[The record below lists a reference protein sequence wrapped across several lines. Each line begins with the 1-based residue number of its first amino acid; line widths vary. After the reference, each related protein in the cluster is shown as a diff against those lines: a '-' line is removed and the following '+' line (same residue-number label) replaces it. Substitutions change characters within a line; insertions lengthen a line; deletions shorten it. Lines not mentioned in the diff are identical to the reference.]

1 MKKHIFIT
9 LGGISLALAI
19 LGIFLPVLPT
29 TPLLLLTAWLWMRSS
44 DRLYQWLITHP
55 KMGPYIQDFQ
65 VHRSIPLH
73 VKITAITLLWLT
85 IGISIWLVQPLWLRL
100 MLFCIAT
107 AVTIHIMSYS
117 TKK

>member
-1 MKKHIFIT
+1 MKKQFFII

-44 DRLYQWLITHP
+44 DRLYRWLITHP

-65 VHRSIPLH
+65 IHRSIPLH
-73 VKITAITLLWLT
+73 VKVTAIAMLWLT
-85 IGISIWLVQPLWLRL
+85 IGISIYIVQPLWLRL
-100 MLFCIAT
+100 MLAAIAT
-107 AVTIHIMSYS
+107 AVTVHILSYK